1 MKKLRLICLT
11 LLVMILIPFSVI
23 ASSPR
28 KLIMGSFDYYPVIY
42 KDKKDNTVKGL
53 FIDII
58 EEIAKKENW
67 KITYKHGTF
76 AEQLKG
82 IKDGSL
88 DLITGVVF
96 TKERDVYLDFNNEP
110 VVISWTQVFANK
122 SSNITDLLT
131 VRNKKIGIMQD
142 DNNGKIFEEHSK
154 TLGINC
160 KILVFSDL
168 DTLLNTLNDGY
179 IDAGVF
185 NSMASMGLNSKY
197 ENIEKTSINLNP
209 VGSFYAVPQGDL
221 LHLLPSIDKYL
232 KMWKDD
238 ESSVYHEK
246 LHYWLHRDL
255 HIRNVVPRYILYGM
269 LSTIFCFVTSIL
281 ITVGLKKI
289 IANKTKELQDSEDR
303 FKALHNASFGGIAI
317 HNKGIILDCNQGLV
331 EITGFSFEELIGM
344 DGLQL
349 IAENSRAIVRSNI
362 ETKYELPYNSQGLR
376 KNGDEYPVR
385 LEGKNIPYKGMDVRV
400 TEFRDITEL
409 CRTELALKE
418 KEQFLRETNNL
429 AKVGGWTLDNNEAST
444 FKWHEHLYD
453 IFELPYE
460 IKITVD
466 YVKTNFYHK
475 KDYALI
481 DKLIHN
487 IFKYKKRGEI
497 WCEIITHKKNKKW
510 VHIIGV
516 PNIVDGK
523 VTQILGAVQDISEL
537 KKEQSDKEQ
546 MQTQLY
552 QAQKMESL
560 GTLSGGIAHD
570 FNNILSGI
578 VGYTELISMT
588 TEPERLNIYTNRILD
603 GARRAAN
610 LVQQILLFSTKNKP
624 KTIPLKLNISLS
636 EVINLLK
643 ATIPKSIKL
652 DIEINSKS
660 CILADPTQIHQV
672 LMNLCTNAIYSMN
685 DILGTLKIRLY
696 DKEGYIYLNITDTGV
711 GIPEKIL
718 SKIFDPYFTTKPKGK
733 GSGLG
738 LSVVHGIITTYGGS
752 IDVDSTVG
760 EGTTFKI
767 ILPITKEIPTTSLSK
782 EVLTK
787 LDGTEHIM
795 IVDDES
801 AIRGVISTYLNQYGY
816 TVSTFVNGYEALH
829 AFKLKPLLYD
839 LILTDIAMPVL
850 DGVTM
855 AKEILEFKSDI
866 PIIISTGNGELHTYE
881 NDKELNGIKYL
892 TKPIRLDELL
902 REIRNALD
910 SRALKS
916 L

>member
-1 MKKLRLICLT
+1 
-11 LLVMILIPFSVI
+11 MILIPFSVI
-23 ASSPR
+23 ASSPK

-76 AEQLKG
+76 AEQLEG

-96 TKERDVYLDFNNEP
+96 TKERNVYLDFNNEP

-160 KILVFSDL
+160 EILVFSDL

-209 VGSFYAVPQGDL
+209 VGSFYAVPQGDM

-281 ITVGLKKI
+281 ITVGLKRM
-289 IANKTKELQDSEDR
+289 IANKTKELKDSEDR

-317 HNKGIILDCNQGLV
+317 HDKGIILDCNQGLV

-344 DGLQL
+344 NGLQL
-349 IAENSRAIVRSNI
+349 IAENSRAAVRSNI

-409 CRTELALKE
+409 YRTELALKE
-418 KEQFLRETNNL
+418 KEQFLRETNSL
-429 AKVGGWTLDNNEAST
+429 AKVGGWTLDNNEALT
-444 FKWHEHLYD
+444 FTWHEHLYD
-453 IFELPYE
+453 IFELPYG
-460 IKITVD
+460 IKITMD
-466 YVKTNFYHK
+466 YVKTNFHHK
-475 KDYALI
+475 KDYILV
-481 DKLIHN
+481 DELMHN
-487 IFKYKKRGEI
+487 IFEHKEGGEVR
-497 WCEIITHKKNKKW
+497 CEIITHKKNKKW

-546 MQTQLY
+546 MQIQLH

-570 FNNILSGI
+570 FNNILAGI

-588 TEPERLNIYTNRILD
+588 TAPEKLAIYTKRILI
-603 GARRAAN
+603 GAERAVN
-610 LVQQILLFSTKNKP
+610 LVKQILLFSTKTKF
-624 KTIPLKLNISLS
+624 KTIPLKLYISLN

-643 ATIPKSIKL
+643 STIPKSISL
-652 DIEINSKS
+652 DIYIDSNAY
-660 CILADPTQIHQV
+660 ILADPTQIHQV
-672 LMNLCTNAIYSMN
+672 ILNLCTNAIYSMN
-685 DILGTLKIRLY
+685 EISGTLKIRLY
-696 DKEGYIYLNITDTGV
+696 NKGENICLEISDTGV

-718 SKIFDPYFTTKPKGK
+718 PKVFDPYFTTKPKGK
-733 GSGLG
+733 GTGLG
-738 LSVVHGIITTYGGS
+738 LSVVHGIITNYGGS
-752 IDVDSTVG
+752 IDVISTVG

-767 ILPITKEIPTTSLSK
+767 ILPITKKASISPMSK
-782 EVLTK
+782 KISNNLEGLET
-787 LDGTEHIM
+787 IM
-795 IVDDES
+795 IVDDEQS
-801 AIRGVISTYLNQYGY
+801 IREILNTYLKQYGY
-816 TVSTFVNGYEALH
+816 TVHLFKDGLKALH
-829 AFKLKPLLYD
+829 AFKREPLLYD
-839 LILTDIAMPVL
+839 IVVTDVSMPVL
-850 DGVTM
+850 DGIEMV
-855 AKEILEFKSDI
+855 KEILEI
-866 PIIISTGNGELHTYE
+866 NPNVPIIVSTGNIELKLE
-881 NDKELNGIKYL
+881 NGYKKLGISKCLAKPVSLSYL
-892 TKPIRLDELL
+892 LK
-902 REIRNALD
+902 EIRNTLD
-910 SRALKS
+910 SRVLKS